1 MKLSRHPIFVLA
13 RKELVSA
20 LNTPAT
26 YVICVLFLV
35 TTGWLFAVP
44 LFQFRQSTLETFYR
58 PIPLLFLF
66 LVPALTM
73 RSFSEEFKA
82 GTIEYLATLPIKDY
96 EIVLGKF
103 LGSLAWLLIMIAFTL
118 VYPIT
123 LLIVGRPDIGHLIA
137 TYISVIS
144 LGAFF
149 TAIGLWASALT
160 RNQVV
165 AFIVSFFVCFTLYLV
180 DHIARFVPTV
190 ISPWVATLGVNTH
203 FESLSRGVIDSRD
216 LLYWASG
223 TIFFLSACLA
233 VLNSRRWR

>member
-1 MKLSRHPIFVLA
+1 MKLSQRPIFVLA

-35 TTGWLFAVP
+35 TSGWLFAVP
-44 LFQFRQSTLETFYR
+44 LFQFRQSTLETFLR
-58 PIPLLFLF
+58 PLPLLFLF

-73 RSFSEEFKA
+73 RSFAEEYKA

-103 LGSLAWLLIMIAFTL
+103 LGALAWLLILIAFTL
-118 VYPIT
+118 VYP
-123 LLIVGRPDIGHLIA
+123 LALIGVGRPDYGHLVASYIA
-137 TYISVIS
+137 AIS
-144 LGAFF
+144 LGALF

-165 AFIVSFFVCFTLYLV
+165 AFIVSFFVCFTLYLM
-180 DHIARFVPTV
+180 DHIARFAPALL
-190 ISPWVATLGVNTH
+190 SPWIAAFGINTH
-203 FESLSRGVIDSRD
+203 FESVARGVIDTRD
-216 LLYWASG
+216 LLYWVSG
-223 TIFFLSACLA
+223 TVFFLSACLA